1 MSAALADRLDRWAP
15 GLAAVVA
22 TGAVLY
28 LAAALYA
35 GAAETA
41 ASASRLGLPLAVA
54 GTLVATL
61 TYGVRFLRWRLLLA
75 RLGQRVADGVNL
87 RIYVGGL
94 ALSSTPGKL
103 GETLRSAFL
112 HRLGVPW
119 RDSLAAFFGDRLS
132 DVIGMALLGAACAAW
147 FGPRATALEVLFVL
161 ALLGA
166 WLLRWLALRPLP
178 QRWLAWRALR
188 HASAPLQRWASVWT
202 LPTLLACIA
211 AAVLAYGLQ
220 GLVFTSYVHAVALPL
235 PVAQCVVI
243 FASATLLGAASG
255 MPGGLGVMEAALV
268 WQLQNAGVDTAS
280 AIAVTLLFR
289 ASTIWTALL
298 LGAAC
303 LASLAKR
310 ETA

>member
-1 MSAALADRLDRWAP
+1 MSATLADKLDRWAP
-15 GLAAVVA
+15 GLAAFVA
-22 TGAVLY
+22 AG
-28 LAAALYA
+28 AALYLGATLFA

-41 ASASRLGLPLAVA
+41 ASAARLGLLLAIA
-54 GTLVATL
+54 GTLMATL
-61 TYGVRFLRWRLLLA
+61 TYGARFLRWRLLLA
-75 RLGQRVADGVNL
+75 RLGHSVADGVNL
-87 RIYVGGL
+87 RIYLGGL

-132 DVIGMALLGAACAAW
+132 DVIGMALLGAACAV
-147 FGPRATALEVLFVL
+147 ALGQRSTPLEALFVL

-166 WLLRWLALRPLP
+166 WLLRALARRPLP
-178 QRWLAWRALR
+178 QRWSAWRWLR
-188 HASAPLQRWASVWT
+188 DASAPLQRWATVWT
-202 LPTLLACIA
+202 LPTLLSCIA

-220 GLVFTSYVHAVALPL
+220 GLVFALYVHAVALPL
-235 PVAQCVVI
+235 APAQCVVI

-289 ASTIWTALL
+289 ASTMWTALL
-298 LGAAC
+298 LGAGC
-303 LASLAKR
+303 LASLARR
-310 ETA
+310 ETT